1 MEGAEGLS
9 GGGRRLVGMVYGGW
23 EEDGLKEGEGG
34 GGGDALSGVTAAG
47 SPKLQSL
54 NRGTENLA
62 SPTARRMLG
71 GEHAAVI
78 VDVRIP
84 ATNNIENNGLSILV
98 DRYPSSRKISRPED
112 LSLRTEMGKALRSA
126 RLGNI
131 ELMM

>member
-1 MEGAEGLS
+1 
-9 GGGRRLVGMVYGGW
+9 MVYGGW

-98 DRYPSSRKISRPED
+98 DRYSKLEEDFETRGSIFKDRDGQSPEIGSLGKYRAD
-112 LSLRTEMGKALRSA
+112 DVKLSKWCR
-126 RLGNI
+126 
-131 ELMM
+131 